1 MPLQAASRAAVE
13 ALMQVHILKGKP
25 ARLMQATPLD
35 PSSASG
41 GGGRRVL
48 LGNMWVPLGPEPV
61 RDPRDFVIT
70 PSIDARIK
78 DMARVLVAAK
88 YPVLLQGPTSA
99 GKTSG
104 AHCKSHRVCLCR
116 RAMQSIVAFQ
126 TK

>member
-25 ARLMQATPLD
+25 TRLMQTTPLD

-48 LGNMWVPLGPEPV
+48 LGSMWVPLGPEPV

-104 AHCKSHRVCLCR
+104 ANRGVRNIRPLGG
-116 RAMQSIVAFQ
+116 FE
-126 TK
+126 